1 MIDMEGK
8 AKYRQFTKQDLMWI
22 EQFRKVMKDAP
33 PELFMFI
40 GGTID
45 ICVFSEMKIK
55 GGRGGGI
62 DPDVPHVLIPTPMTI
77 DGGDF

>member
-1 MIDMEGK
+1 MEEK
-8 AKYRQFTKQDLMWI
+8 PKYRQFTKQDLKWI
-22 EQFRKVMKDAP
+22 ERFEKVMKDAP

-45 ICVFSEMKIK
+45 ICIFSEMRM
-55 GGRGGGI
+55 RGGVGGGV
-62 DPDVPHVLIPTPMTI
+62 DPDTPHVLIPTPMYI